1 MSESGMTTYRF
12 HQIDPISLV
21 ILMLASIPG
30 LTGLFGSI
38 LVVVEKYYYKYK
50 GISIG
55 QKGLVLENNIVS

>member
-1 MSESGMTTYRF
+1 
-12 HQIDPISLV
+12 
-21 ILMLASIPG
+21 MLASIPG